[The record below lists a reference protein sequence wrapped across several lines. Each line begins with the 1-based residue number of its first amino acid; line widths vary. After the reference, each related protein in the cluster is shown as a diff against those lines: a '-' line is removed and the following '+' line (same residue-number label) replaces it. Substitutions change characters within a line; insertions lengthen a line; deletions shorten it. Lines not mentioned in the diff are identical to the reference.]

1 MVWTI
6 PNTFVA
12 GTKARANE
20 VNENFTSIKQFVDTL
35 EVQASTNE
43 IDITN
48 LTSTKA
54 NTNGNNQ
61 ERFQVA
67 NPTASYD
74 AVNLQTLESKTLN
87 SRSVIDGFTLSRFN
101 DNTITAA
108 AGNCYDS
115 TYVYMISSTA
125 SIQESATLGANATY
139 YVYVCADS
147 DTSTCELVFNTSPT
161 TPELPS
167 GFDYFRRIG
176 RFTTNSS
183 SNIDQVLSE
192 GAANFTNVVGLPDYA
207 QASGRSAGTGYTA
220 SENGW
225 VSVSYAINPNG
236 SVTRN
241 AYFQVNG
248 KTICQASPWKY
259 YDSIACFV
267 PVSKGDT
274 YGLYGDTGNITT
286 LNYYFIPFKTLG

>member
-48 LTSTKA
+48 LTNTKA

-87 SRSVIDGFTLSRFN
+87 SRSVIDGFTLSKFN
-101 DNTITAA
+101 NNTITAT

-115 TYVYMISSTA
+115 TYVYMISSAT
-125 SIQESATLGANATY
+125 SLQESATLGANATY

-147 DTSTCELVFNTSPT
+147 DTNTCELVFNTSPT
-161 TPELPS
+161 TPELPAN
-167 GFDYFRRIG
+167 FDYFRRIG
-176 RFTTNSS
+176 RFITNSNS
-183 SNIDQVLSE
+183 QIDRVYSE
-192 GAANFTNVVGLPDYA
+192 MSQPISTDEKLT
-207 QASGRSAGTGYTA
+207 ASGYVKLT
-220 SENGW
+220 NGLIFQW
-225 VSVSYAINPNG
+225 GVVSMSQGSKSVSLPISFTKSFFNIQ
-236 SVTRN
+236 VTSNHVQGQGTDRQRGLIG
-241 AYFQVNG
+241 AYVNG
-248 KTICQASPWKY
+248 LSSFTIESGAGLSPDPGWQV
-259 YDSIACFV
+259 F
-267 PVSKGDT
+267 
-274 YGLYGDTGNITT
+274 
-286 LNYYFIPFKTLG
+286 YFAIGV